1 MNNINELASEKMFEL
16 AEKLKNLRDEKT
28 KTEAQL
34 KEINAQ
40 IDETDY
46 RLSELMAETETQN
59 FTRAGTMF
67 CLTTKTR
74 ASAAAGSKEEL
85 YAALREQGYGDL
97 VYETVNANSL
107 SSFVKEQIG
116 ENEDV
121 LPDWLNGLVNVF
133 EKTTVGVRKASK

>member
-1 MNNINELASEKMFEL
+1 MENNTMFDLADELKR
-16 AEKLKNLRDEKT
+16 LRDLKGDL
-28 KTEAQL
+28 EAQV
-34 KEINAQ
+34 KDINVQ

-74 ASAAAGSKEEL
+74 ASAMTDNKPAL
-85 YAALREQGYGDL
+85 YTALREQGYGDL

-107 SSFVKEQIG
+107 SSFVKEQIE
-116 ENEDV
+116 ENGDA
-121 LPDWLNGLVNVF
+121 LPAWLMGLVNVF
-133 EKTTVGVRKASK
+133 DKTTVGVRKAAKN

>member
-1 MNNINELASEKMFEL
+1 MVNDKMFEL
-16 AEKLKNLRDEKT
+16 ADDMKRLRD
-28 KTEAQL
+28 L
-34 KEINAQ
+34 KADLEDQVKNVTAR

-74 ASAAAGSKEEL
+74 ASATAGVKGEL
-85 YAALREQGYGDL
+85 FQALKANGYADL

-107 SSFVKEQIG
+107 SSFVKEQIDNNG
-116 ENEDV
+116 DT
-121 LPDWLNGLVNVF
+121 LPGWLEGLVNVYD
-133 EKTTVGVRKASK
+133 KTTVSVRKATKK

>member
-1 MNNINELASEKMFEL
+1 MINDKMFEL
-16 AEKLKNLRDEKT
+16 ADDLKRLRDFKADLEQQVKDVT
-28 KTEAQL
+28 AR
-34 KEINAQ
+34 

-74 ASAAAGSKEEL
+74 ASATAGVKDEL
-85 YAALREQGYGDL
+85 FEALKTNGYGDL

-107 SSFVKEQIG
+107 SSFVKEQIEG
-116 ENEDV
+116 NGDT
-121 LPDWLNGLVNVF
+121 LPGWLEGLVNVF
-133 EKTTVGVRKASK
+133 DKTTVSVRKANKK